1 MRVEEV
7 VGDTVTL
14 GEPETLEHPEA
25 LMHTVEDMLDVA
37 E

>member
-1 MRVEEV
+1 LRVEEV